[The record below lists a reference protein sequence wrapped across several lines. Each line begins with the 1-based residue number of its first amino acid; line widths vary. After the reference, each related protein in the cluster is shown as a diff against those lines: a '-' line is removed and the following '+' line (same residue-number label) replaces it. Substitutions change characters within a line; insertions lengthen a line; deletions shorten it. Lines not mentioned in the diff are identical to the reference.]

1 MVGSTGELAIK
12 SFGTVMLVENVADV
26 EHLTANLLYGML
38 RILAPFMAVIV
49 GIALAANYLQVGFLF
64 SSQPLA
70 VSLDKINPFSG
81 FKRIVSMKSVVK
93 VAISAAKAALVGLVF
108 YLSIRSGMQE
118 YFSLGDCEIG
128 RITDFLAAEAFSI
141 SIKAALILLV
151 LGIADYAFQH
161 RDHIKGLMMSK
172 YELKEEYKEVEG
184 SPLIKSRIKS
194 AQRELA
200 RKRMMKSVPDA
211 DVVITNP
218 VHLAVAIRY
227 EVDEMSAPR
236 VVAKGQRL
244 LAERIKNIARDHG
257 VPIYENK
264 ALARSLFELVEVDG
278 EIPESLYRAVAEVL
292 SYVYRLKGK
301 VPEFLKNR

>member
-1 MVGSTGELAIK
+1 L
-12 SFGTVMLVENVADV
+12 
-26 EHLTANLLYGML
+26 
-38 RILAPFMAVIV
+38 
-49 GIALAANYLQVGFLF
+49 
-64 SSQPLA
+64 
-70 VSLDKINPFSG
+70 
-81 FKRIVSMKSVVK
+81 
-93 VAISAAKAALVGLVF
+93 
-108 YLSIRSGMQE
+108 
-118 YFSLGDCEIG
+118 YFSLGACEIG

>member
-1 MVGSTGELAIK
+1 
-12 SFGTVMLVENVADV
+12 
-26 EHLTANLLYGML
+26 
-38 RILAPFMAVIV
+38 
-49 GIALAANYLQVGFLF
+49 VGFLF